1 MIRNF
6 CSCTEESPLK
16 NVGVGFMWSFMR
28 S

>member
-1 MIRNF
+1 LEN
-6 CSCTEESPLK
+6 SVAVQNKVPK